1 MTKFGRILSK
11 IALYC
16 IILIPFVQVA
26 WGLHTN
32 EFLDPV
38 DEILKITGKAVLQL
52 LIAGLIITPLVW
64 VSGWKF
70 LYVFR
75 RMLGVSAF
83 SYVLLHMIIWAL
95 GQELTLEYMVKDI
108 VKHNYIIVG
117 AVGLVLMCPLA
128 VTSMDSAIKFMGI
141 RKWQTLHKLTY
152 AVAVFG
158 VVHYILQEKS
168 SKSVEPYIYLSI
180 VLALLFVRFVKYFM
194 SKKYNK

>member
-1 MTKFGRILSK
+1 MTKLGRTLSK
-11 IALYC
+11 IGLYC
-16 IILIPFVQVA
+16 IILTPFVQIV
-26 WGLHTN
+26 WGLYMN
-32 EFLDPV
+32 EFFDPV
-38 DEILKITGKAVLQL
+38 DEILKITGKTVLQL
-52 LIAGLIITPLVW
+52 LITGLIITLLVW

-83 SYVLLHMIIWAL
+83 SYVFLHMIIWAL

-108 VKHNYIIVG
+108 VKHKYIIVG
-117 AVGLVLMCPLA
+117 AIGLVLMCPLA
-128 VTSMDSAIKFMGI
+128 MTSTDSAIKFMGI
-141 RKWQTLHKLTY
+141 KKWKTLHKLTY
-152 AVAVFG
+152 AVAVLG

-180 VLALLFVRFVKYFM
+180 VFALLLVRVVKYCM